1 MTPNTVHSEATIIIG
16 IGGAGR
22 NILITYLK
30 SNLKSFNPKAVL
42 FIDTDQFNIDN
53 NLEHLKFVIELNQ
66 NNNDKTQSL
75 IASQTQKYKNK
86 ILDLIKDYRNV
97 ILLAG
102 IGGNTGGTILPII
115 AEWCIDSNKNCFVL
129 VNLPL
134 IEEGESTAN
143 NARTAIAAI
152 DKILPR
158 ENMYI
163 CDREDL
169 RETMDFEPERLFFF
183 FANHFFND
191 EINFIL
197 KHGSRHKFLNLDGP
211 ETFF

>member
-1 MTPNTVHSEATIIIG
+1 MTLNTVYSEVTIIIG

-22 NILITYLK
+22 NILAAYLK
-30 SNLKSFNPKAVL
+30 SNLKLFNHKSVL
-42 FIDTDQFNIDN
+42 FIDTEQFSIGNSF
-53 NLEHLKFVIELNQ
+53 EYLKLVIELDQ

-75 IASQTQKYKNK
+75 ITSQTPKYKNK
-86 ILDLIKDYRNV
+86 ILDLIKDYKNV
-97 ILLAG
+97 ILIAG
-102 IGGNTGGTILPII
+102 FGGKSGGTILPII
-115 AEWCIDSNKNCFVL
+115 ADWCIDSNKNCFVL

-134 IEEGESTAN
+134 IEEGESITS
-143 NARTAIAAI
+143 NAKLAIAAI

-163 CDREDL
+163 
-169 RETMDFEPERLFFF
+169 FEIEEMLKTFSFDEEEMLFT
-183 FANHFFND
+183 FANDFFID

>member
-22 NILITYLK
+22 NILTTYLK
-30 SNLKSFNPKAVL
+30 SNLKLFNHKADL
-42 FIDTDQFNIDN
+42 FIDTEQFNIDN
-53 NLEHLKFVIELNQ
+53 NLEYLKFVIELDQ
-66 NNNDKTQSL
+66 NSNDKAQSI
-75 IASQTQKYKNK
+75 IASQNQKSKNK
-86 ILDLIKDYRNV
+86 ILDLIKDYKNV

-102 IGGNTGGTILPII
+102 LGGNTGGTILPII

-134 IEEGESTAN
+134 IEEGESITS
-143 NARTAIAAI
+143 NARLAIAAI

-163 CDREDL
+163 FEIEEMLKTFSFDEED
-169 RETMDFEPERLFFF
+169 MLFT
-183 FANHFFND
+183 FANDFFID

-197 KHGSRHKFLNLDGP
+197 KHGSRHKSLNLDGP